1 MITIRKIRVAA
12 GVCHQRTV
20 RGISKQNIIQA
31 VSWPPATIREPRLLT
46 DYTYQNQ
53 RILAGAVTRHQRR
66 ASQTPAGP

>member
-1 MITIRKIRVAA
+1 MITIRKIRVTT

-20 RGISKQNIIQA
+20 RGVSKQNIIRA
-31 VSWPPATIREPRLLT
+31 VSWPPATIHEPRPLM

>member
-1 MITIRKIRVAA
+1 MIIIQKIRVTT

-20 RGISKQNIIQA
+20 RGVSKQNVIRA
-31 VSWPPATIREPRLLT
+31 VSRPSATICEPGLLM
-46 DYTYQNQ
+46 DYTYRNQ